1 MGLVNFADDE
11 TNKRASSLLY
21 ARACVT
27 CVALLMV
34 AVAFAAF
41 AEDVRPWDWRADK
54 VWYNLPADEPQ
65 PFVCQKS
72 TARNCSAGWTTSSD
86 GTKCWQLVD
95 LPMERWRSSL
105 GRCVDLGG
113 ILAIIET
120 EGQNEDVHRVCGDWQ
135 PCFIGLRRKG
145 FLKTDFEWIDGS
157 NPRYTNWHAE
167 QPVEGSRD
175 VAVALGYARLNA
187 LKYQAEVADLVSSVL
202 TAVINIVAMCAG
214 CCAFYQA
221 LVSRSSGML
230 MCTSL
235 TDGGCACCCCLQV
248 FGGIIGLATA
258 ATALTASRV
267 FEVTLTLTQ
276 SIVLIGLCMSA
287 MQIRGKLSQVHPLD
301 STQVSVQPPPPPMGT
316 VVSGFA
322 VHLPSGS
329 SGPPNI
335 TGVVIGRPVVGEPVA
350 TASPALRNGSDAKE
364 LS

>member
-1 MGLVNFADDE
+1 
-11 TNKRASSLLY
+11 
-21 ARACVT
+21 
-27 CVALLMV
+27 
-34 AVAFAAF
+34 
-41 AEDVRPWDWRADK
+41 
-54 VWYNLPADEPQ
+54 
-65 PFVCQKS
+65 
-72 TARNCSAGWTTSSD
+72 
-86 GTKCWQLVD
+86 
-95 LPMERWRSSL
+95 MERWRSSL